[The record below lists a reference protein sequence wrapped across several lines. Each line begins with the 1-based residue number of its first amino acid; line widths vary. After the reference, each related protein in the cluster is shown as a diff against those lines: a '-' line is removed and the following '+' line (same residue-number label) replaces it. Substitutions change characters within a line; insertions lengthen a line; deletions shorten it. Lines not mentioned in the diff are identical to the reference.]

1 MNFNKNP
8 IILFLFPIILFGK
21 GGWEYKNFSPGNLT
35 SVCFV
40 DSLTGWAVGDKELI
54 HTTDGGKSWKYQDA
68 SRLRGEYMNSVFF
81 KNKNLGWIVG
91 SIILHTTDGGQNW
104 TGQERGANQNKNYEL
119 RSVFFL

>member
-8 IILFLFPIILFGK
+8 IILFLFPIILFGQ
-21 GGWEYKNFSPGNLT
+21 GGWEYQNFSPGNLT

-40 DSLTGWAVGDKELI
+40 DSLTGWAVGDEELI

-81 KNKNLGWIVG
+81 KIKI
-91 SIILHTTDGGQNW
+91 
-104 TGQERGANQNKNYEL
+104 
-119 RSVFFL
+119 